1 LKDDSDLS
9 ILRWW
14 NTWEVRKEE
23 RTGDGLTVSGGQVW
37 LEVGI

>member
-1 LKDDSDLS
+1 
-9 ILRWW
+9 
-14 NTWEVRKEE
+14 VRKEE